1 MSTHP
6 PYVLVS
12 GASEPRDPAL
22 VETAT
27 AAGRLLAGRGWL
39 VLTGGLGGVMA
50 AVAAGVSEAGGTAIG
65 ILPTGD
71 RADASSGHA
80 VVLPTGMGEMRNA
93 LLVRA
98 ADAVL
103 AIGGSWGTLSEV
115 ALAARTGVPVVTIG
129 TDLPAFAGPEVQVA
143 DSVETAVELLAAIL
157 AD

>member
-1 MSTHP
+1 MAL
-6 PYVLVS
+6 YVLVS
-12 GASEPRDPAL
+12 GAGEPRDPAL

-27 AAGRLLAGRGWL
+27 TAGRLLAGRGWI

-50 AVAAGVSEAGGTAIG
+50 AAAAGVDEAGGTAVA
-65 ILPTGD
+65 ILPGVV
-71 RADASSGHA
+71 RAAASPGHS

-93 LLVRA
+93 LLVRS

-143 DSVETAVELLAAIL
+143 ESAEAAVELLDAIL
-157 AD
+157 LTP

>member
-1 MSTHP
+1 MTV

-12 GASEPRDPAL
+12 GAGEPRDPAL

-27 AAGRLLAGRGWL
+27 TAGRLLAERGWL

-50 AVAAGVSEAGGTAIG
+50 AAAAGVDQAGGTAIA
-65 ILPTGD
+65 ILPGVD
-71 RADASSGHA
+71 RADASPGHA
-80 VVLPTGMGEMRNA
+80 VVLPTGLGEMRNA

-103 AIGGSWGTLSEV
+103 AIGGAWGTLSEV

-129 TDLPAFAGPEVQVA
+129 TDLPAFAGPEVHVA
-143 DSVETAVELLAAIL
+143 ASAEEAVARLAAIL
-157 AD
+157 RVS